1 MQTAETGFLKI
12 PRNKAS
18 RKQATAKP
26 KLMKRVFSMPGEK
39 QPVLETERL
48 ILRAFRAEDAE
59 TVSILAGEW
68 DVARMMAPVPHPY
81 PVSFAQDW
89 INSHRTSAAA
99 GTDMTFAICLDNA
112 LIGSINIE
120 NRGDDTT
127 GIGYWVGKTHW
138 NKGYASEALA
148 EILRYAFHILN
159 VNLLTTE
166 LFADNLGSARVL
178 EKAGFTFHQEKSG
191 WSEARQ
197 ETCPKREYRLT
208 KARWQA
214 QKGPL

>member
-1 MQTAETGFLKI
+1 
-12 PRNKAS
+12 
-18 RKQATAKP
+18 
-26 KLMKRVFSMPGEK
+26 MKRVFTVPGGK

-48 ILRAFRAEDAE
+48 ILRAFTIEDAK
-59 TVSILAGEW
+59 TVSRVAGEW
-68 DVARMMAPVPHPY
+68 DIARMMAPVPYPY
-81 PVSFAQDW
+81 PVSVAAEW
-89 INSHRTSAAA
+89 INSHQASAIA
-99 GTDMTFAICLDNA
+99 GTDMTFAIWLDNA

-138 NKGYASEALA
+138 NKGYVSEAVT
-148 EILRYAFHILN
+148 EILHYAFHVLN

-166 LFADNLGSARVL
+166 LFADNLASTRVL
-178 EKAGFTFHQEKSG
+178 EKAGFIFHRDKSG

-208 KARWQA
+208 KAHWQA